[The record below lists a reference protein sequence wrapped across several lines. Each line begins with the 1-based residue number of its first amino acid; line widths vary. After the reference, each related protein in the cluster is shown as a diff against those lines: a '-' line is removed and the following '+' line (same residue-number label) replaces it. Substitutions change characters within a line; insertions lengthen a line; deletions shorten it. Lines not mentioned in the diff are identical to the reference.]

1 VTAVCNIGSKSAK
14 SGLGQ
19 SRHFDREP
27 LTSGLPRLADILRVI
42 RHVSKVPKAEVTGYH
57 FAFSTRYAARPFFP
71 DCQREAQLL
80 PDMTQRGCA

>member
-1 VTAVCNIGSKSAK
+1 MGQTRT
-14 SGLGQ
+14 LGRVQ
-19 SRHFDREP
+19 ARSVHSS
-27 LTSGLPRLADILRVI
+27 TADIRRLH
-42 RHVSKVPKAEVTGYH
+42 RHVRFVPNSEVTGYH